1 MSNPS
6 KSNSRSDPKSEPAQ
20 IYVFSPPLG
29 RETDF
34 APALQEALAGAQAAG
49 CAIACVYLDVA
60 ALSDGDASRIASPL
74 APLAQA
80 AGAAVLVN
88 DPRVAGRI
96 KADGVHV
103 RASGEAL
110 EGALAEAAE
119 SMRPD
124 RIVGAGLL
132 RSRHDAMTAGESDVD
147 YICFGEPSP
156 DGWRPD
162 FSDTL
167 ERVSWWA
174 DVFNVP
180 CVGYAGTSDEA
191 VQIAQAGADF
201 VALGDAIWSDPRGPK
216 AAMEEI
222 ARLVL
227 LAERAQPS

>member
-1 MSNPS
+1 MS
-6 KSNSRSDPKSEPAQ
+6 KAKADPKSEPPQ
-20 IYVFSPPLG
+20 LYLFTPPLG
-29 RETDF
+29 RAIDF
-34 APALQEALAGAQAAG
+34 APALQEALAGAQEAG
-49 CAIACVYLDVA
+49 FSVASVYLDVA
-60 ALSDGDASRIASPL
+60 GLSDGDATRIAAPL

-96 KADGVHV
+96 KGDGVHV
-103 RASGEAL
+103 RASGDAL
-110 EGALAEAAE
+110 EPALEEAAE

-132 RSRHDAMTAGESDVD
+132 RSRHDAMTAGEGDVD

-162 FSDTL
+162 IADTL

-180 CVGYAGTSDEA
+180 CVGFAGTLEEA
-191 VQIAQAGADF
+191 VQIAEAGADF
-201 VALGDAIWSDPRGPK
+201 VAIGDAIWSHPLGPRV
-216 AAMEEI
+216 AMEEVAALI
-222 ARLVL
+222 AKAGRT
-227 LAERAQPS
+227 SSS

>member
-1 MSNPS
+1 MS
-6 KSNSRSDPKSEPAQ
+6 KSKSDPKAEPAQ
-20 IYVFSPPLG
+20 LYLFTPPLA
-29 RETDF
+29 REVDF

-49 CAIACVYLDVA
+49 FPVASVYLDVA

-88 DPRVAGRI
+88 DLRVAGRI

-103 RASGEAL
+103 RASGDAL
-110 EGALAEAAE
+110 EPALIEAAE

-162 FSDTL
+162 IADTL

-180 CVGYAGTSDEA
+180 CVGFAGTLAEA
-191 VQIAQAGADF
+191 VQIAEAGADF
-201 VALGDAIWSDPRGPK
+201 VALGDAVWSDPRGPK
-216 AAMEEI
+216 AAMEEAAQLI
-222 ARLVL
+222 AQAR
-227 LAERAQPS
+227 RAQAS

>member
-1 MSNPS
+1 MS
-6 KSNSRSDPKSEPAQ
+6 KSKPDPRQEPAQ
-20 IYVFSPPLG
+20 IFLFTPPLA
-29 RETDF
+29 RDIDF
-34 APALQEALAGAQAAG
+34 APMLQEALAGAQAAG
-49 CAIACVYLDVA
+49 LPVASVYLDVA
-60 ALSDGDASRIASPL
+60 SMSDGDASRIASPL

-110 EGALAEAAE
+110 EPALIEAAE

-162 FSDTL
+162 FADTL
-167 ERVSWWA
+167 ERVAWWA

-180 CVGYAGTSDEA
+180 CVGFAGSLEEA

-201 VALGDAIWSDPRGPK
+201 VALGDAIWSDPRGPG
-216 AAMEEI
+216 AAMEDI
-222 ARLVL
+222 AQSV
-227 LAERAQPS
+227 AQAGRAQP